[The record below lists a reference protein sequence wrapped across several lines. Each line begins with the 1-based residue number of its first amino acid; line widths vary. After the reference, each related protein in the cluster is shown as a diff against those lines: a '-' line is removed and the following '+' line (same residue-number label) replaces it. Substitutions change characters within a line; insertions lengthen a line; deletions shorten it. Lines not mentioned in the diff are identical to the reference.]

1 MISKKYKILEMQLK
15 WYGFLCFCLYASFCS
30 GQFIENFSDLN
41 WPYAGWSGDL
51 GYFVVHDGYLQ
62 LNDASASSINE
73 RMLFLE
79 LPSSTDTLTT
89 WYFDWLMDFSPS
101 SSNYACIWLQCDFDE
116 EQIEAGYFLKLG
128 GSSGDSDAL
137 ELYFFDGSTSF
148 LLGSSAAG
156 FMHGDSVEKQF
167 MVERSTQGL
176 WTIYAKNVLDNDFE
190 WIFDAYHNGMSAG
203 RGMAFKCRYT
213 KTRNEHF
220 FMDSLMMHPIYVD
233 TKAPILLQGQFKS
246 EGLLQLT
253 FDESL
258 ASSLES
264 LELVGSPSFSDYW
277 MEGSDIWINLKEWLE
292 DGSSFIIQIAG
303 ISDLS
308 GNVVELLVYEG
319 IYEWISIPQRGSFII
334 NEVHFHPD
342 EEENPLSPPWEYIE
356 LYNPSSS
363 TIDTEGLILQVGHDD
378 ILLDLGMVSAG
389 SFIVLSRDSSVM
401 NLEGGFYLEDLGS
414 LSNAGGQLTILDS
427 YGTYIDGV
435 NYSSELHTDSFRAS
449 GGYSIERINP
459 LNFCLMTANWAS
471 NRSPLGC
478 SPGFENSV
486 LNETL
491 IPPLDL
497 QVAAFDE
504 GSQILSLYTNY
515 GLDSISLELLEYSLP
530 LSPEYNWNNGD
541 CLEMFWPFAHEAG
554 RLFHIISSVEIIS
567 CGDLSISALD
577 TVQFGIGKVVKP
589 GDIWINE
596 VMFNPE
602 SDCPSYV
609 EVSNQTDSLI
619 RGDDLF
625 LNYHSTTKTGWI
637 PVDLPVLAPDTY
649 WTLFSDQPN
658 NCYNNIDTS
667 KFVYESDIRYIKTDS
682 GMLSLVHRTQNW
694 EIEVVDSMVYADS
707 GWGSSGRSIERVHA
721 DIWINAQAPEYATPT
736 QNNQDFFPI
745 HGEVD
750 QPFELKNTLLSR
762 NNAYLHLGYD
772 ISSQSKEIDIYY
784 WPLGGAQPV
793 LLQGAI
799 LFSGRG
805 EYVIDSFQLEQMRS
819 GFHCLMLVDT
829 KNKGEQS
836 RILLP
841 FFVYL

>member
-1 MISKKYKILEMQLK
+1 MQLK

-30 GQFIENFSDLN
+30 GQFIENFFDLN

-51 GYFVVHDGYLQ
+51 EYFVVHEGHLQ
-62 LNDASASSINE
+62 LQDTSASSINE
-73 RMLFLE
+73 RTLFLE

-101 SSNYACIWLQCDFDE
+101 ASNYACVWLLCDFDE

-148 LLGSSAAG
+148 LLGSSIAG
-156 FMHGDSVEKQF
+156 FMHGDPVEKQF
-167 MVERSTQGL
+167 MVERSIQGL
-176 WTIYAKNVLDNDFE
+176 WTIYAKDVLDNDFE
-190 WIFDAYHNGMSAG
+190 WIFDANHNGMTAG
-203 RGMAFKCRYT
+203 QGMAFKCRYT
-213 KTRNEHF
+213 KTRNAHF

-233 TKAPILLQGQFKS
+233 TKAPILLKGQFKS

-258 ASSLES
+258 ASTLDS
-264 LELVGSPSFSDYW
+264 LELAGNPTFSDYW

-292 DGSSFIIQIAG
+292 DGTSFTIQLAG

-308 GNVVELLVYEG
+308 GNTAGLIVYED
-319 IYEWISIPQRGSFII
+319 IYEWISIPKRGSFLI

-342 EEENPLSPPWEYIE
+342 EEENLLSPPWEYIE

-363 TIDTEGLILQVGHDD
+363 SIDTESLILQVGNDE
-378 ILLDLGMVSAG
+378 IPLDLGIVSAG
-389 SFIVLSRDSSVM
+389 SFIVLSSDSSVM
-401 NLEGGFYLEDLGS
+401 NLEGGYVLEDLGS
-414 LSNAGGQLTILDS
+414 LSNAGTQLTIIDS
-427 YGTYIDGV
+427 GGAYIDGV
-435 NYSSELHTDSFRAS
+435 NYSAEFHTDSYRAS

-459 LNFCLMTANWAS
+459 LNFCLMTSNWAS
-471 NRSPLGC
+471 NRSPIGC

-486 LNETL
+486 LDETWV
-491 IPPLDL
+491 PPLDL
-497 QVAAFDE
+497 QVAAYDAS
-504 GSQILSLYTNY
+504 SQLLSLNSNY
-515 GLDSISLELLEYSLP
+515 RLDSIALELLEYASP
-530 LSPEYNWNNGD
+530 LSPEYNWNKED
-541 CLEMFWPFAHEAG
+541 YIEVFWPFAHEAG
-554 RLFHIISSVEIIS
+554 RLFHIISTAEFIS

-577 TVQFGIGKVVKP
+577 TVRFGIGKEAKP

-619 RGDDLF
+619 RGKDLF
-625 LNYHSTTKTGWI
+625 LNYNSTTKTGWI
-637 PVDLPVLAPDTY
+637 PLDLPVLAPDTY
-649 WTLFSDQPN
+649 WTLFSDTPN
-658 NCYNNIDTS
+658 GCYNNLDTS
-667 KFVYESDIRYIKTDS
+667 EIVYASDIRHIKSDS
-682 GMLSLVHRTQNW
+682 GMLSLVHRAPNW
-694 EIEVVDSMVYADS
+694 EIEVVDSMVYAES
-707 GWGSSGRSIERVHA
+707 GWDSSGKSIERVHS
-721 DIWINAQAPEYATPT
+721 DIWIHAQAPEYASPT

-745 HGEVD
+745 HGELD

-772 ISSQSKEIDIYY
+772 ISNQSKEMDLYY
-784 WPLGGAQPV
+784 WALGAAQPV

-805 EYVIDSFQLEQMRS
+805 EYVIDSFRLEQMRS
-819 GFHCLMLVDT
+819 GLHCLMLVDT
-829 KNKGEQS
+829 KNKGELS